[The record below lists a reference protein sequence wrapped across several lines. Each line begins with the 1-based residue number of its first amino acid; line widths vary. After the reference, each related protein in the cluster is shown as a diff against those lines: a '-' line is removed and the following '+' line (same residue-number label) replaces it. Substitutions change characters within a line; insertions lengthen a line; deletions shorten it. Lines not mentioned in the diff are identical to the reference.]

1 MSAVVPI
8 ESGGLPVVQTDNAAI
23 MAVIARAASDPQTD
37 VDKLERLM
45 AMYERMESKKAET
58 AFNEAMSECQR
69 AIGRVATDRTNS
81 QTRSDYATYAALD
94 RVVRPVYTDNG
105 FSLSFDTGRDA
116 PPDMVRVLCYVAHR
130 LGYTRTYQVDMPADG
145 KGAKGGDV
153 MTKTHAAGSAM
164 QYGMRYLLKLIFNIA
179 IGKDD
184 DGNGA
189 SEAKPR
195 ITEKQAADLEAL
207 IQDVGAD
214 RKRFM
219 EFLRLKYKADSIENL
234 AACVYSEV
242 VQAVEA
248 KRK

>member
-8 ESGGLPVVQTDNAAI
+8 ESGGLPVAQADNAAI
-23 MAVIARAASDPQTD
+23 MAVIARAASDPQVD

-45 AMYERMESKKAET
+45 AMHERMKAKQDEAT
-58 AFNEAMSECQR
+58 FNGAMNEAQR
-69 AIGRVATDRTNS
+69 QIGRIATDSDNA
-81 QTRSDYATYAALD
+81 QTKSKYASYAALD
-94 RVVRPVYTDNG
+94 RVVRPIYTDAG

-116 PPDMVRVLCYVAHR
+116 SPDSVLVLCYVSHKAGH
-130 LGYTRTYQVDMPADG
+130 TRTYSVPMPADG

-153 MTKTHAAGSAM
+153 MTKTHATGAAM